1 MRKFSREC
9 NVSPFSSTSGLRRTN
24 SPQAGESIGVS
35 MSSKRFGSALGI
47 AAAGVIGMASCG
59 VASAAN
65 VSFSYNLFS
74 AGTPSSGVAGDSSLI
89 PFNQTDGL
97 AIYFPGS
104 GSYPNITVANG
115 DTFIP
120 VTVGGSSLSASNSTS
135 GLSFA
140 AASYANGAGTNTAGT
155 AGNLTHHYGGFFNAN
170 GSTTVP
176 LTTGDP
182 LLDSVFAAGGN
193 YDGTTGDAATVTL
206 GGLTVG
212 QTYQF
217 EAYIIDSRTS
227 QQNHNGIGGG
237 RSMIFYNGNEST
249 IAGGAYSA
257 TSDFPSST
265 QYQYA
270 YGWGSSGLNGNGSGT
285 AGTTNYIGMA
295 VTGTFTADAT
305 TQTFN
310 EQQFNTDSSPL
321 AIQGSQFNAFL
332 VTPAV
337 PEPTTVALFGVAGMA
352 GLLLLRRRTAHAV
365 RHLG

>member
-1 MRKFSREC
+1 MRTSNREFH
-9 NVSPFSSTSGLRRTN
+9 VSHVSLTSGVSRTRP
-24 SPQAGESIGVS
+24 PQAGERGVS
-35 MSSKRFGSALGI
+35 MLFKNSGWMLGAAVSVAIGLASSGA
-47 AAAGVIGMASCG
+47 
-59 VASAAN
+59 ASAAN
-65 VSFSYNLFS
+65 VTFSYNLFS
-74 AGTPSSGVAGDSSLI
+74 AGTPNSGMAGDSSLI

-97 AIYFPGS
+97 AVYFPGS
-104 GSYPNITVANG
+104 GSSPNITVANG

-120 VTVGGSSLSASNSTS
+120 VTVTGSSLSASNATS

-140 AASYANGAGTNTAGT
+140 ASSYANGAGTNAAGT
-155 AGNLTHHYGGFFNAN
+155 QGNLSHHYGGYFSAN
-170 GSTTVP
+170 GSTAVT

-182 LLDSVFAAGGN
+182 LFDSVFTAGGN
-193 YDGTTGDAATVTL
+193 YDGNTGDAAAITL

-217 EAYIIDSRTS
+217 EVYVIDSRTS

-237 RSMIFYNGNEST
+237 RSMLLYNGNESD
-249 IAGGAYSA
+249 IASGAYSTTA
-257 TSDFPSST
+257 DFPTST

-270 YGWGSSGLNGNGSGT
+270 YGWGTSGLNGNGSGT

-295 VTGTFTADAT
+295 ITGVFTADAT

-332 VTPAV
+332 LTPEV
-337 PEPTTVALFGVAGMA
+337 PEPAPIAMLGIAGA
-352 GLLLLRRRTAHAV
+352 SLLLLRRRISA
-365 RHLG
+365 